1 MKSQELVMSTGSQGP
16 SIGQRIDE
24 MVARMETELR
34 GAATYVNENVVPQ
47 VRRESIVAMRTISE
61 KLRDLADRMEAKAEK
76 GPEA

>member
-1 MKSQELVMSTGSQGP
+1 MSTSSQGP
-16 SIGQRIDE
+16 SMGQKIDE

-34 GAATYVNENVVPQ
+34 GAVTYVNANVVPQ

-61 KLRDLADRMEAKAEK
+61 KLQELADRMESKAAK

>member
-1 MKSQELVMSTGSQGP
+1 MSTSSQGP
-16 SIGQRIDE
+16 SVGQKIDE

-34 GAATYVNENVVPQ
+34 GAVTYVNANVVPQ

-61 KLRDLADRMEAKAEK
+61 KLQELADRMESKAAK